1 MQISKNITKLIKPLD
16 NADETYDI
24 KAKYD
29 YYLKNS
35 LVYVYVKIK
44 NLLDNKKRK
53 IYYKIEALISALY
66 LNKNKKE
73 IYTDKLKTDILSY
86 PKGTYELYY
95 MLDKLSKEF
104 NNMQYY
110 FKLKKVKVL
119 SININIYYDYN
130 KVKM

>member
-24 KAKYD
+24 KVKYD

-130 KVKM
+130 KAKI